1 MHEVDGGK
9 TIRII
14 LRDCACGR
22 LSNQAFVESIVQAFC
37 SFLGMAQVGEPF
49 TQSIPPGLSSV
60 LVIAESHIAFH
71 TWPETYSVR
80 VIIDA
85 CVDFDHDAAAE
96 WLKAAYGAERYEY
109 SLTWRLR

>member
-22 LSNQAFVESIVQAFC
+22 LSDPVFTESIIQALC
-37 SFLGMAQVGEPF
+37 GFLGMTQVGMPF
-49 TQSIPPGLSSV
+49 TQSIPPGLSCV
-60 LVIAESHIAFH
+60 LIIAESHLCIH
-71 TWPETYSVR
+71 TWPESASVR

-85 CVDFDHDAAAE
+85 CVDFDHDSAVE
-96 WLKAAYGAERYEY
+96 WLRVAYGAEKYEY
-109 SLTWRLR
+109 SIR